1 MLHSGAGR
9 RTGGVRWGTDN
20 IACVHVTTPRLTIH
34 AETAGEGEPL
44 VLLHSLAMDGR
55 MWLPL
60 MERLGSRFRCWALDA
75 RGHGRTSWDGQ
86 PFTVTDLA
94 DDLRCALDAL
104 ELQRPHVLGLS
115 MGGST
120 ALTFAGRHPD
130 RVNGLVLAD
139 TTAWYGPE
147 APAQWEQRAQAALT
161 RSRADLIGFQL
172 ERWFT
177 GDFRS
182 AEPGE
187 VERITSIF
195 LGCDGRAHAAACRAL
210 GGMDSRPLLPAI
222 RARTMVLAGEED
234 YATPPAM
241 ARDIAAAV
249 PAASLLLVPAVRHM
263 SLIEKPGLADEIT
276 AHLTAGPVA
285 AP

>member
-1 MLHSGAGR
+1 MR
-9 RTGGVRWGTDN
+9 
-20 IACVHVTTPRLTIH
+20 VTTPRLTIH
-34 AETAGEGEPL
+34 AEAAGQGEPL

-55 MWLPL
+55 IWQPL
-60 MERLGSRFRCWALDA
+60 MDRLGTRFRCWSLDA

-94 DDLRCALDAL
+94 DDLLAAVDAL
-104 ELQRPHVLGLS
+104 ELERPHVLGLS

-120 ALTFAGRHPD
+120 ALTFAGRYPD
-130 RVNGLVLAD
+130 RVDGLVLAD
-139 TTAWYGPE
+139 TTAWYGPD
-147 APAQWEQRAQAALT
+147 APAQWEQRAEAAST
-161 RSRADLIGFQL
+161 RPRADLLGFQL

-177 GDFRS
+177 GDFRGRD
-182 AEPGE
+182 PGE
-187 VERITSIF
+187 VDRISGIF
-195 LGCDGRAHAAACRAL
+195 LGCDARAHAAACRAL

-241 ARDIAAAV
+241 ARAIAAAV
-249 PAASLLLVPAVRHM
+249 PGAGLRLVPGARHM
-263 SLIEKPGLADEIT
+263 SLIEMPGLADDIA
-276 AHLTAGPVA
+276 AHLTAGPVT

>member
-1 MLHSGAGR
+1 MR
-9 RTGGVRWGTDN
+9 
-20 IACVHVTTPRLTIH
+20 VTTPRLTIH
-34 AETAGEGEPL
+34 AETAGDGEPL

-75 RGHGRTSWDGQ
+75 RGHGRTSWDGH
-86 PFTVTDLA
+86 PFTMTDLA
-94 DDLRCALDAL
+94 DDLCAALDAL
-104 ELQRPHVLGLS
+104 ELERVHLLGLS

-120 ALTFAGRHPD
+120 ALTFAGRYRD

-139 TTAWYGPE
+139 TTAWYGPD
-147 APAQWEQRAQAALT
+147 APAQWEQRAQAAMT
-161 RSRADLIGFQL
+161 RSRADLLGFQL
-172 ERWFT
+172 QRWFT
-177 GDFRS
+177 DDFRRT
-182 AEPGE
+182 EPGE
-187 VERITSIF
+187 VDRITGIF

-222 RARTMVLAGEED
+222 RARTLVLAGEED

-241 ARDIAAAV
+241 ARAIAGAV
-249 PAASLLLVPAVRHM
+249 PGSRLLLVPAIRHM
-263 SLIEKPGLADEIT
+263 SLIEKPDLADDIA